1 MRARDLLRRI
11 IPTWLNAR
19 QALALSNLCMS
30 ASEAIWDVH
39 EEKMYLYITRCSLDK
54 LAPVGLLNPLP
65 DKSEDLP
72 F

>member
-1 MRARDLLRRI
+1 
-11 IPTWLNAR
+11 
-19 QALALSNLCMS
+19 MS

-39 EEKMYLYITRCSLDK
+39 EEKMYLYITCCSLDK